1 MTNATSGAAAMAAI
15 LAIAAALDRARRT
28 DGVLAIAALR

>member
-1 MTNATSGAAAMAAI
+1 MAAI
-15 LAIAAALDRARRT
+15 PAIAAALVKARQT